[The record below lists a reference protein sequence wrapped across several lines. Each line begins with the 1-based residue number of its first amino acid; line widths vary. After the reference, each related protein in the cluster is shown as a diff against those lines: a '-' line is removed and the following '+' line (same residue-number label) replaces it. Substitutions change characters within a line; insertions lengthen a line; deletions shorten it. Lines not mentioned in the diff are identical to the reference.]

1 LIFPHASGNHGNP
14 EEVAR
19 RVPAGRRAVS
29 CMARGETADEPRF
42 VDAPIGDPEK
52 LEAYCRM
59 AEGRGREG
67 VVLDGNRII
76 EILPWD

>member
-1 LIFPHASGNHGNP
+1 
-14 EEVAR
+14 
-19 RVPAGRRAVS
+19 
-29 CMARGETADEPRF
+29 MARGETADEPRF